1 MSEKENLRARIQ
13 QCRRIIAFGI
23 DDVTAE
29 RLRDFMA
36 ELEEELARQGSEI
49 DARDDR
55 GERPATS

>member
-49 DARDDR
+49 DARDDH
-55 GERPATS
+55 GERPATN